1 MVGMETGVI
10 LFVGSVMYLFLIG
23 LIRFVKSHKSEIYF
37 NGMDIAIL
45 VYYILFGVSVGLVTY
60 AIGLLILCVVLSVF
74 GAYSK
79 TVSDIFFDDK
89 YYLYRKDK

>member
-1 MVGMETGVI
+1 MVDMETGVI

-37 NGMDIAIL
+37 NGMDIVIL

-60 AIGLLILCVVLSVF
+60 AIGLFILCVILSVW

-79 TVSDIFFDDK
+79 TVGDIFFNDK

>member
-10 LFVGSVMYLFLIG
+10 LFVGSIVYLLLIG
-23 LIRFVKSHKSEIYF
+23 LIRFFKSHKSEIYF
-37 NGMDIAIL
+37 NGMDIVIL
-45 VYYILFGVSVGLVTY
+45 VYYILFGASTSLVTY
-60 AIGLLILCVVLSVF
+60 TIGIFILCVALSVL

-79 TVSDIFFDDK
+79 TVRDIFFDDK